1 MIITR
6 TYRALKVF
14 NAIAIYRIPICIDRK
29 AILFSVFSPDVEKQ
43 IGNLGQIFE
52 GIGQNC
58 GRIEIFVI
66 LQSKGRLSFVMPS
79 SNF

>member
-43 IGNLGQIFE
+43 ISNLGQIFE
-52 GIGQNC
+52 GIGQNIKEF
-58 GRIEIFVI
+58 RPLVF
-66 LQSKGRLSFVMPS
+66 LQSKGMQCIGGGAS
-79 SNF
+79 